1 VFDFGDP
8 GSDVRVLISGESPAP
23 GVTTAAAGPADGS
36 RGAWW
41 KRPLFGVGIPLL
53 VGLVHV
59 VLVAPH
65 YFVGSFDDDS
75 NYILTAR
82 ALLAGEGL
90 TGHIASGAVVAGLYP
105 PGYSALIAPLV
116 WIWPHSFLPLR
127 LLSVVCYGLVFVL
140 TWMYLGRRRVGEGIR
155 ILTLGL
161 LALGPPLATF
171 GSMVMAEA
179 PFLVAF
185 LVLLIL
191 VDRWDLESKLWTGN
205 GIGVVLLS
213 GALVWL
219 KEAGIGVVA
228 GLVLWLLLKPQGPER
243 VNRIKRALAVGL
255 GLVALLLPVVVA
267 RLVAG
272 IPLTGSRYSTELGAY
287 YQGNFIHRI
296 LYVLPH
302 SGWHLLVTAIPATLV
317 PYLSPLPFAGSDS
330 DVWQALSV
338 LATLLILLGAVVW
351 YRRHRDAALAIVPV
365 YLLETVFWP
374 EVNERRVILV
384 LPVLA
389 AWWAVGAGEV
399 WRAIRAWSARRGLVP
414 GARLTAAALLLAVV
428 VVPLTAQMPRDYL
441 FKLGQTSSQP
451 QGSRYAAML
460 SNLGVPSDVVETD
473 YLSTTALFTGH
484 RTAWSAIL
492 PPTACNLAGLR
503 YGIAV
508 DNASFALLGD
518 VNKPGVL
525 DSPCLYA
532 YVSKSPSAVR
542 LLTTSRDNATVWE
555 LIGPDTGHP
564 DLTDLT
570 AGVEAAGSTSD
581 GSHLIVWN
589 WGGPKVVDQVSLG
602 EARLSDGTTT
612 GVELQLRRTDG
623 AWTDVAKASAPV
635 GDGEGA
641 APYLLA
647 KFPNGQTA
655 TAMRLVLSG
664 TGSLGPYDVQDAH
677 ALGQALSG

>member
-1 VFDFGDP
+1 M
-8 GSDVRVLISGESPAP
+8 
-23 GVTTAAAGPADGS
+23 
-36 RGAWW
+36 
-41 KRPLFGVGIPLL
+41 

-59 VLVAPH
+59 ALVAPH

-90 TGHIASGAVVAGLYP
+90 TGHITGGAVVAGLYP

-116 WIWPHSFLPLR
+116 WLWPHSFLPLR
-127 LLSVVCYGLVFVL
+127 LLSVVCYALVFVL
-140 TWMYLGRRRVGEGIR
+140 TWMYLERRRVGEGIR

-161 LALGPPLATF
+161 LALGPPFATF

-179 PFLVAF
+179 PFLVAL

-191 VDRWDLESKLWTGN
+191 VDRWDREPTLWTGN
-205 GIGVVLLS
+205 GVGVILLS

-228 GLVLWLLLKPQGPER
+228 GLVLWLLLKPQGAER
-243 VNRIKRALAVGL
+243 INRIKRPLAVGL
-255 GLVALLLPVVVA
+255 GVAALLLPVVVA

-296 LYVLPH
+296 WYVLPH
-302 SGWHLLVTAIPATLV
+302 SGWHLLVTAIPATLI
-317 PYLSPLPFAGSDS
+317 PYLSPLPFAGRDS
-330 DVWQALSV
+330 DLWQGLSV

-384 LPVLA
+384 LPLLA
-389 AWWAVGAGEV
+389 AWWAVGVAEV
-399 WRAIRAWSARRGLVP
+399 WRTIRAWSARHGLVP
-414 GARLTAAALLLAVV
+414 GARAGAVAFLLAVV
-428 VVPLTAQMPRDYL
+428 VVPLTVQMPRDYL

-518 VNKPGVL
+518 LNKPGFL
-525 DSPCLYA
+525 DSPCLFA
-532 YVSKSPSAVR
+532 YVSKSSSAVR

-555 LIGPDTGHP
+555 LVGPDTGHP
-564 DLTDLT
+564 ELADLT
-570 AGVEAAGSTSD
+570 AGVNEANSSSAGSQVVEWD
-581 GSHLIVWN
+581 WGST
-589 WGGPKVVDQVSLG
+589 KVVDQVSLG
-602 EARLSDGTTT
+602 EARLSGGTTT
-612 GVELQLRRTDG
+612 AVEVQLRQPDG
-623 AWTDVAKASAPV
+623 TWSMVAKASAPV
-635 GDGEGA
+635 GDGKGA

-647 KFPNGQTA
+647 TFPKGQLA
-655 TAMRLVLSG
+655 TAMRVVVSG
-664 TGSLGPYDVQDAH
+664 TGALGANGVQDAH
-677 ALGQALSG
+677 ALGQALAR